1 MEIFERWKSPLE
13 RVASAGQL
21 TDGKHSD
28 SESYSDSP
36 IVTQHRDDRN
46 MARAEEACGDIP
58 GF

>member
-1 MEIFERWKSPLE
+1 M
-13 RVASAGQL
+13 